1 MEKYGADNPLKHV
14 LFWRKLVFKM
24 DFKKV
29 ITLINKQTERNPDIS
44 TIEKILIRK
53 DGDFLFW
60 LILLTIIFQL
70 TPIAF
75 HLNLYGK
82 MRKRVFFKNL
92 AHAAFY
98 LQEFSKRIYAF
109 GLYVGGIHVVFPL

>member
-1 MEKYGADNPLKHV
+1 MEKYGADNPLMHV

-70 TPIAF
+70 TTVAFYF
-75 HLNLYGK
+75 HLYGII
-82 MRKRVFFKNL
+82 RKRIFFQDL
-92 AHAAFY
+92 PYTAFY
-98 LQEFSKRIYAF
+98 LSNYARQ
-109 GLYVGGIHVVFPL
+109 YV